1 MAEYD
6 ESVIAGAAPAA
17 GGGKPMGF
25 FDHLEELRWTLI
37 KCAVVF
43 ALFATIIAYRL
54 EDATTVLDWPLE
66 TVLKDFPQFRQGL
79 ITNSPM
85 AVFSVIIDLCL
96 IGSVVLSI
104 PFWLFF
110 VGQFVSPA
118 LTKRELKVIVPTGL
132 SAFALFLGLH
142 GIARWLRRK
151 REPLPVRDMV
161 HIVALG
167 ALATVVGFSWQ
178 VIAAIVT
185 GDPGA
190 YLKTE
195 LSWRRN
201 WLTDPSPDF
210 FPFEGFVRGAE
221 FWATQWGL
229 PAWFGWVLLVVLVA
243 GIALILL
250 RARAVRRLGS
260 DIRLWSASYLLY
272 LLAVFFP
279 QSSTFRLLMPLTPL
293 VGALAVPRSR
303 AYRWGML
310 LLCLL
315 LQWLWIHIMYGLA
328 QTYWQVP

>member
-132 SAFALFLGLH
+132 YAFALFL
-142 GIARWLRRK
+142 A
-151 REPLPVRDMV
+151 
-161 HIVALG
+161 G
-167 ALATVVGFSWQ
+167 ALFGYYFLAPSSLRVSLELNAAMGFHVLWTADKYYSLLMWL
-178 VIAAIVT
+178 VLGMGAAF
-185 GDPGA
+185 
-190 YLKTE
+190 E
-195 LSWRRN
+195 
-201 WLTDPSPDF
+201 
-210 FPFEGFVRGAE
+210 FP
-221 FWATQWGL
+221 
-229 PAWFGWVLLVVLVA
+229 LLVVLAVYMNLVEVA
-243 GIALILL
+243 TLRKYRRHAIVAMFIIA
-250 RARAVRRLGS
+250 AVVTPTT
-260 DIRLWSASYLLY
+260 D
-272 LLAVFFP
+272 
-279 QSSTFRLLMPLTPL
+279 PLNVTL
-293 VGALAVPRSR
+293 FAVPLIVLYEIAIWVAAMVGQRRSDVTN
-303 AYRWGML
+303 
-310 LLCLL
+310 
-315 LQWLWIHIMYGLA
+315 I
-328 QTYWQVP
+328 